1 MANQTTPQTTE
12 IAACATQLAHAT
24 DSQQLKECTK
34 MSETDRPS
42 SPSTSS
48 SSSGSEKSSKK
59 DARIG
64 VFVKVREDGRVKQTE
79 KIFKIIKEKDSEVD
93 SDDETCES
101 DDISR
106 NCEIDKDTYKNVYKK
121 SKKLVKSSL
130 DNSYLRSTC
139 LIAQN

>member
-1 MANQTTPQTTE
+1 MALTNTINTTE
-12 IAACATQLAHAT
+12 ALACTTQPAQTA
-24 DSQQLKECTK
+24 ECKQAKGEMK

-42 SPSTSS
+42 SSTSS
-48 SSSGSEKSSKK
+48 SSDKSSRK

-106 NCEIDKDTYKNVYKK
+106 SCEIDKDTYKNVYKK
-121 SKKLVKSSL
+121 SKKLIKSSL
-130 DNSYLRSTC
+130 DNSYLRSTS

>member
-1 MANQTTPQTTE
+1 MALTHTTNTTE
-12 IAACATQLAHAT
+12 SLACTTQPAHAA
-24 DSQQLKECTK
+24 ECEQAKGQMK

-42 SPSTSS
+42 SSTSS
-48 SSSGSEKSSKK
+48 SSDKSSRK

-106 NCEIDKDTYKNVYKK
+106 SCEIDKDTYKNVYKK
-121 SKKLVKSSL
+121 SKKLIKSSL
-130 DNSYLRSTC
+130 DNSYLRSTS